1 MVVMGKVVGAQGI
14 QGWVKVQT
22 FTEYLDG
29 LLDYDTWY
37 VGNEQD
43 WRPLQVLEANVHG
56 GKVLIA
62 KLQGIA
68 DRTAAEKYKGQLI
81 AVPRDS
87 LPEQPEDEYY
97 WSDLVGLSVENLE
110 GEAFGKVDS
119 LLETG
124 ANDVLVVKGEHG
136 EKLIPFIASVIQH
149 VDLKNKKITVDWQ
162 ADYLK

>member
-22 FTEYLDG
+22 FTEYLDS
-29 LLDYDTWY
+29 LLDYGTWY
-37 VGNEQD
+37 VGNEQE
-43 WRPLQVLEANVHG
+43 WRPLEVLEANVHG

-68 DRTAAEKYKGQLI
+68 DRTAAEKYKGLLI
-81 AVPRDS
+81 AVPRAE
-87 LPEQPEDEYY
+87 LPEKEEGEYY
-97 WSDLVGLSVENLE
+97 WSDLIGLTVENLE
-110 GEAFGKVDS
+110 GESFGTVDS

-124 ANDVLVVKGEHG
+124 ANDVLVVKGESG
-136 EKLIPFIASVIQH
+136 EKLIPFIDSVIKQ
-149 VDLKNKKITVDWQ
+149 VSLKDKTIRVDWQ